1 MTLYDDQQTDR
12 QIATKSDPVDVTAA
26 DTPVKVYDRP
36 ARTTP
41 VWLLLLFVLLALAV
55 LWFLF
60 AYVF

>member
-12 QIATKSDPVDVTAA
+12 PVAAESDPVEVTPA

-60 AYVF
+60 AYIF